1 VALGAVFALLFGAM
15 FPPFDAVLLA
25 LIAPAPVILVAL
37 RTRGAWR
44 SAAGVAIA
52 SAPMWWFHH
61 AWIGEITGAGL
72 WPLVGYLSLWPG
84 LFVLIGARMATRWPG
99 AWVVLWAPVV
109 WGALEFLRGEVVL
122 DGYPWFMVGEAEF
135 SSVLR
140 PPGIY
145 LTGIV
150 GVALSVLIAYPAH
163 RVLENPSALRRSFA
177 QPLGWVWIALIL
189 WIVVVRPALGIGSG
203 PEPTGNRDAP
213 NALRV
218 GIVQTNIPQSVRG
231 EWPLETR
238 VEDLERFLAMTRAVA
253 AMEPAPDLIVW
264 PETMFPGETLTPEVI
279 ARQRELGV
287 YYSSVGVPVTHFHD
301 RLVAVQAEL
310 GIPMLVGAIGLEG
323 YTITP
328 TPSGGFSTETGARFN
343 SVFVV
348 ADGAVDP
355 VRYDKTF
362 LTPFGEVMP
371 YISAWPWLEQK
382 LLALGADGMTFELSA
397 GTRVD
402 PLVVRLRDGREIR
415 VATPVCFE
423 ATMAEVVRAMVF
435 AGGKRRADLIVQ
447 VTNDGWFGEFTPGKV
462 HHARLAQ
469 WRAVENRTPV
479 VRVAN
484 TGISMAFDA
493 SGRELELMP
502 EGPRDRVEWAGV
514 VDVPIA
520 SGAPGTVFSRIGN
533 LPAWIAVVAT
543 VVMGFVVRGS
553 KRTEGPAPASDGSR
567 GVAGRTDRSARV

>member
-72 WPLVGYLSLWPG
+72 WPLVAYLSLWPG
-84 LFVLIGARMATRWPG
+84 LFVLIGARMAKRWPG
-99 AWVVLWAPVV
+99 AWVMLWAPAL

-122 DGYPWFMVGEAEF
+122 EGYPWFMVGEWAHGDAITGRAGVYF
-135 SSVLR
+135 ASMFVVPVAAAIAGICSRR
-140 PPGIY
+140 PKQGEWIRARKGMWKGFVILVPISLMFGHMR
-145 LTGIV
+145 
-150 GVALSVLIAYPAH
+150 AH
-163 RVLENPSALRRSFA
+163 
-177 QPLGWVWIALIL
+177 QPYG
-189 WIVVVRPALGIGSG
+189 RP
-203 PEPTGNRDAP
+203 
-213 NALRV
+213 LRV

-231 EWPLETR
+231 TWPLETR

-253 AMEPAPDLIVW
+253 AMDPAPDLIVW

-328 TPSGGFSTETGARFN
+328 TPSGGFSTETGATFN

-355 VRYDKTF
+355 VRYDKSF

-402 PLVVRLRDGREIR
+402 PLVVPLRDGREIR

-435 AGGKRRADLIVQ
+435 DGGKRRADLIVQ

-543 VVMGFVVRGS
+543 VVMGFVVRGA